1 MSSYLSFESDRLYLR
16 PTTEEDA
23 ALVLAIL
30 TAPKALKFIGDRN
43 LHSEEDAREYI
54 RHRALV
60 QLRERGYANYTL
72 VTKETGTKVG
82 VCGLYVRPDLE
93 LIDSGLRAAP
103 GPRRPGLCSRGLQAH
118 HASSKRALWPIK
130 TERHHPRRKHCEHQ
144 SPGGPGVR
152 TPRAKNRGRI
162 RRAFRIFRGRII
174 VRA

>member
-43 LHSEEDAREYI
+43 LHNEEDAREYI
-54 RHRALV
+54 RQRALT

-93 LIDSGLRAAP
+93 LIDLGYALHPNHEGQGYAREA
-103 GPRRPGLCSRGLQAH
+103 
-118 HASSKRALWPIK
+118 SKRIMQAAKERFGQLKLSAITHGENTASIKVLEALGFAHLGQK
-130 TERHHPRRKHCEHQ
+130 TV
-144 SPGGPGVR
+144 SGYDGPSEYFEVEL
-152 TPRAKNRGRI
+152 
-162 RRAFRIFRGRII
+162 
-174 VRA
+174 

>member
-43 LHSEEDAREYI
+43 LYSEEDAREYI
-54 RHRALV
+54 RQRALP

-72 VTKETGTKVG
+72 VTKESGTKVG

-93 LIDSGLRAAP
+93 LIDLGYALHPDHEGQGYAREA
-103 GPRRPGLCSRGLQAH
+103 
-118 HASSKRALWPIK
+118 SKRIMQGAKERFGQLKLSAITHGENTASIKVLEALGFTHLGQK
-130 TERHHPRRKHCEHQ
+130 AVA
-144 SPGGPGVR
+144 GYDGPSEYFEVEL
-152 TPRAKNRGRI
+152 
-162 RRAFRIFRGRII
+162 
-174 VRA
+174 

>member
-43 LHSEEDAREYI
+43 LHNEEDARKYI
-54 RHRALV
+54 RQRALP

-72 VTKETGTKVG
+72 VTKDIGTKVG

-93 LIDSGLRAAP
+93 LIDLGYALHPDHEGQGYAQESSRRIMQAAKECF
-103 GPRRPGLCSRGLQAH
+103 GQVKLSAITHRENT
-118 HASSKRALWPIK
+118 ASISVLEALGF
-130 TERHHPRRKHCEHQ
+130 KHKGQ
-144 SPGGPGVR
+144 KSVAGYD
-152 TPRAKNRGRI
+152 GRSEY
-162 RRAFRIFRGRII
+162 FE
-174 VRA
+174 VTL